1 MRRITFFLLSLMLL
15 MPIFTVFEGY
25 GNEKFNPSVDIP
37 IGLTGHE
44 PILIEGND
52 GLNST
57 ATAEDWDGSGT
68 SEDPY
73 MIKDL
78 FFDGNGTGYCLK
90 FSNTTLCVTVLNC
103 TFTNTS
109 YIGVYGSIQLIN
121 ATNVVFDR
129 IKSHENSLGFHSYH
143 SSNITLRKSSLY
155 NNKRGI
161 NFYQTNDS
169 IIEDSSGEIDNSY
182 NTNTQL
188 SFCTNIR
195 IYNYSVEDL
204 SYYAIDTFHCE
215 NITIRSSSI
224 ALSKNGYYFRYCSNV
239 SVKESNLYD
248 VRNGIVFAVSD
259 NGTFENL
266 NFQKYDNGNSRCIDV
281 HYSEY
286 ATFNTIIAGS
296 GDEGLRITSSQN
308 IVFKNLNLAYF
319 SSGIMVDR
327 GNNIHFTDV
336 LSISIGSNNIYFSTR
351 IYFSDCW
358 IEVDDS
364 AFNIYLCDNF
374 TLRESRI
381 KSQYGSCLFFYY
393 NEGNTT
399 FCDLILEAPEFP
411 CYYIEYFI
419 NNTHMKNISIKGKGM
434 HFKDFFFRLAEPM
447 YSESINNRFE
457 NITLNDRPIFISWN
471 EDLGGRTFTGNFSQI
486 ILFNSTNG
494 TFNEHTL
501 MNSVSGV
508 SAYDAENI
516 TFMNIDTSNNDD
528 SGFLLLKSRNLKILK
543 STSRDYTGLDMYYT
557 TNVTIHGNHFDT
569 NVFGIRTIHGDG
581 IRCRGNKFSHPEYPL
596 YPQYIGCEIISNT
609 NFISQENEYQGTGEI
624 AIKIRASNCIFSDDY
639 VKDFDHGILISG
651 SSNVIV
657 EDSSFE
663 NIELSAI
670 DGGDGMDSL
679 KVSGS
684 LFNSCKVGIY
694 SNLASDIHV
703 SGTRFDYCDTGL
715 SFSSSSQ
722 ICVVDS
728 VFIENEYGMRIASC
742 DGGSVTG
749 SLFLRNNEY
758 AIKSLN
764 SRSFEIWNNSFIQ
777 NNHVNDTP
785 DPVIKQCYDNSD
797 DNRWHSSEFM
807 IGNHWSDLTSPDLDM
822 DEIVDMSYKLEGE
835 GEWSKYPLVFSPVD
849 LISPPRS
856 LVAESFTD
864 HVLLT
869 WEKPL
874 KEYYGRTN
882 GYKIYRGFQ
891 SDKMEEI
898 ESISGLVTSISD
910 VNIEQGIRYYY
921 LVRATCSYGAGAPS
935 DIVEAISDS
944 TPPEITFI
952 SPSPGQGFNKRS
964 VTISWKS
971 EDPESEITRSY
982 YCLDG
987 GNFIEIG
994 GGSSIVLLNLTDGY
1008 HEITIKAVNSLELE
1022 GTSVLQF
1029 NIDTTPPELSFSE
1042 EGPIYFDGNTVELEW
1057 KSEDD
1062 ISGIGAYYYSIN
1074 GEEWNNNGLTSVL
1087 EIYLEEGT
1095 HEVSVASMDG
1105 LGNRIEKSI
1114 VVIVDKTD
1122 PEISIISPVPDEY
1135 INQDNLTLELE
1146 LFDGISGIHFLE
1158 YNIDS
1163 HGSVRVIP
1171 STVMQIPHLSEGD
1184 HFVSVRVFDRCHNS
1198 AETSINLTIDR
1209 IHPQVLYYGPIGDFV
1224 SLKEDIFIEFDEEIS
1239 LDSFRFSIDSKGN
1252 SAWIGNRF
1260 EFNPS
1265 HILDPGREYVI
1276 EIHAEDLAGNGM
1288 YFNRWFFT
1296 TTDRGILE
1304 GRILDENGVPMEGL
1318 QVEVEGEPVAFTDAY
1333 GRFSFDVLMGQKRLE
1348 ITGESIR
1355 KITFDIFVNADTV
1368 HDIGT
1373 ITSKP
1378 KQEDEKDFEKIF
1390 FIIPILLLIM
1400 LSLIVLFLVIMRKRK
1415 DSRFEFFIE
1424 DEQTGNDQ
1432 GEEDFEEFWIDL
1444 GGEILTDHYQ
1454 VLGIPRNSSHQEIR
1468 KAYRMMAG
1476 KYHPDMTFMNGEMS
1490 KEEMADMM
1498 SMVNDAKEVLLN
1510 PLRRNMYDAWLHDRE
1525 LEM

>member
-1 MRRITFFLLSLMLL
+1 MRRITFFLLSLLLL
-15 MPIFTVFEGY
+15 MPIFAVLEGY

-68 SEDPY
+68 WEDPY
-73 MIKDL
+73 VIEDL

-121 ATNVVFDR
+121 ATNVVLDR
-129 IKSHENSLGFHSYH
+129 IKSHENSLGFYSYH

-204 SYYAIDTFHCE
+204 SYFAIDTFHCE

-224 ALSKNGYYFRYCSNV
+224 AFSKNGFDFRYSSNVSMKECDLYDVVYGIIFTVSDNATFENVNFHKYDKGNIRCISVIGSKDAIFNKIIGGSGYESVKITSSVNISFTNSDFAYFRYAMRVEYCDEISFNDLFFISAYSNYITDSRRILFSDCLMEV
-239 SVKESNLYD
+239 DYSAFEIHKCENFKLQESQIKSIGGSCVKFYYND
-248 VRNGIVFAVSD
+248 GPTV
-259 NGTFENL
+259 FENL
-266 NFQKYDNGNSRCIDV
+266 S
-281 HYSEY
+281 
-286 ATFNTIIAGS
+286 
-296 GDEGLRITSSQN
+296 
-308 IVFKNLNLAYF
+308 
-319 SSGIMVDR
+319 
-327 GNNIHFTDV
+327 
-336 LSISIGSNNIYFSTR
+336 
-351 IYFSDCW
+351 
-358 IEVDDS
+358 
-364 AFNIYLCDNF
+364 
-374 TLRESRI
+374 
-381 KSQYGSCLFFYY
+381 
-393 NEGNTT
+393 
-399 FCDLILEAPEFP
+399 LEASDFP
-411 CYYIEYFI
+411 SFHGDYYF
-419 NNTHMKNISIKGKGM
+419 NNTLIKNVAIKGNGM
-434 HFKDFFFRLAEPM
+434 DFKDLFLKIAD
-447 YSESINNRFE
+447 SICPETVNNHFE
-457 NITLNDRPIFISWN
+457 NVTLNDRPLFASWN
-471 EDLGGRTFTGNFSQI
+471 EDLGGRTFTGNYSQI

-528 SGFLLLKSRNLKILK
+528 SGFLFLKSRNLKILK
-543 STSRDYTGLDMYYT
+543 STSRDYTGLDMYYVK
-557 TNVTIHGNHFDT
+557 NATIGGNQFLT
-569 NVFGIRTIHGDG
+569 NVFAISTLYGYDIHCEENIFESPDWTG
-581 IRCRGNKFSHPEYPL
+581 L
-596 YPQYIGCEIISNT
+596 YINNNL
-609 NFISQENEYQGTGEI
+609 NFTSSENEYKGTGET

-651 SSNVIV
+651 GSNVIV

-663 NIELSAI
+663 NIELSGI
-670 DGGDGMDSL
+670 DGGDDLDSL

-684 LFNSCKVGIY
+684 LFNSCEVGIY

-703 SGTRFDYCDTGL
+703 SGTRFDYCDAGL

-722 ICVVDS
+722 ICVEDS
-728 VFIENEYGMRIASC
+728 VFFKNEYGMRIASC
-742 DGGSVTG
+742 DGGLVTG
-749 SLFLRNNEY
+749 SLFLRNNEH

-835 GEWSKYPLVFSPVD
+835 GEGSMYPLVFSPID
-849 LISPPRS
+849 LISPPRN
-856 LVAESFTD
+856 LTAESFTD

-935 DIVEAISDS
+935 NIVEAISDN

-952 SPSPGQGFNKRS
+952 SPSPGQGFNRRS

-987 GNFIEIG
+987 GNFIEIS
-994 GGSSIVLLNLTDGY
+994 GGSSIVLLNLTEGY

-1029 NIDTTPPELSFSE
+1029 NVDTTPPELSFSE

-1074 GEEWNNNGLTSVL
+1074 GEEWKNNGLTSVL

-1095 HEVSVASMDG
+1095 HEVSVASTDS

-1171 STVMQIPHLSEGD
+1171 STVLQIPHLSEGD
-1184 HFVSVRVFDRCHNS
+1184 HFVSVRVFDRCLNS

-1209 IHPQVLYYGPIGDFV
+1209 IRPRVMNYGPVGDSV

-1239 LDSFRFSIDSKGN
+1239 LDNFRFSIDSKGR
-1252 SAWIGNRF
+1252 SEWTGNRF
-1260 EFNPS
+1260 DFNPS
-1265 HILDPGREYVI
+1265 HILDPGREYTI
-1276 EIHAEDLAGNGM
+1276 EIHAEDLAGNEIIFG
-1288 YFNRWFFT
+1288 RWFFT
-1296 TTDRGILE
+1296 TTDRGTLN
-1304 GRILDENGVPMEGL
+1304 GRVLDENGVPMEGL
-1318 QVEVEGEPVAFTDAY
+1318 QVEVEGDPITFTDAY
-1333 GRFSFDVLMGQKRLE
+1333 GRFSFDVRMGQKRVE
-1348 ITGESIR
+1348 ITGESIS
-1355 KITFDIFVNADTV
+1355 KITIDIFVNADTV

-1378 KQEDEKDFEKIF
+1378 KEVDENNFQKF
-1390 FIIPILLLIM
+1390 FLVIPLIILIILLIA
-1400 LSLIVLFLVIMRKRK
+1400 VLFLVILKRRKA
-1415 DSRFEFFIE
+1415 SRFEFYID
-1424 DEQTGNDQ
+1424 DEKTENDES
-1432 GEEDFEEFWIDL
+1432 GEGFEEFWIDL

-1476 KYHPDMTFMNGEMS
+1476 KYHPDMAFMNGEMS

-1510 PLRRNMYDAWLHDRE
+1510 PMRRNMYDAWLHDRE